1 MGIIPFTISVV
12 PSSRSNST
20 AKMGSSD
27 VDNAIAAG
35 QVPAGITAAYLKES
49 RDESSIIAIL
59 FVCCLT
65 VLVVASRC
73 ASRLLV
79 VKFFGCDD
87 ALAVVGLALLL
98 AFVVLCVILIKLGSG
113 RHYDYIQYVMP
124 LSRVKVTETL
134 DFAAHIIYTTAL
146 FACRFSGLLFF
157 HRLCAQSRRFVITI
171 RCAAAL
177 LFLAYIPQLILLILH
192 CLPVTSLW
200 PYAWQPGV
208 DDYTCLAWGVVYVT
222 NSGISLVCD
231 MLLFGIPLAIIRF
244 VKLSRKR
251 KIGLALIFFPGLL
264 VIGISIARLIL
275 VVQGQW
281 DPDESWTYDPMLAI
295 EVAEI
300 GGTLIALSFPGLKP
314 LFDRLISKR
323 SGGTN
328 ALSTFRSGADSS
340 HVKQPHGASGNGEFG
355 WEIRGG
361 GDGANSKDNE
371 DSSSTNSIIRGVQ
384 FVVEESDCIPLKEI
398 MHSKSISE

>member
-1 MGIIPFTISVV
+1 
-12 PSSRSNST
+12 
-20 AKMGSSD
+20 MGSSD

-146 FACRFSGLLFF
+146 FACRFS
-157 HRLCAQSRRFVITI
+157 
-171 RCAAAL
+171 
-177 LFLAYIPQLILLILH
+177 
-192 CLPVTSLW
+192 
-200 PYAWQPGV
+200 
-208 DDYTCLAWGVVYVT
+208 
-222 NSGISLVCD
+222 
-231 MLLFGIPLAIIRF
+231 
-244 VKLSRKR
+244 
-251 KIGLALIFFPGLL
+251 
-264 VIGISIARLIL
+264 
-275 VVQGQW
+275 
-281 DPDESWTYDPMLAI
+281 
-295 EVAEI
+295 
-300 GGTLIALSFPGLKP
+300 
-314 LFDRLISKR
+314 
-323 SGGTN
+323 
-328 ALSTFRSGADSS
+328 
-340 HVKQPHGASGNGEFG
+340 
-355 WEIRGG
+355 
-361 GDGANSKDNE
+361 
-371 DSSSTNSIIRGVQ
+371 
-384 FVVEESDCIPLKEI
+384 
-398 MHSKSISE
+398 